1 VRLRIT
7 IATLAAAALLA
18 PSAGAAVSWG
28 GRTFADRHELCAWLA
43 GRGVRCDFWSVRH
56 PYAWQRLAV
65 PAHRRPAPRAPA
77 PATDGGGPGPGLEL
91 VLAAA
96 AATVLGFGIAASKRL
111 PVSRDALAQGWFVF
125 TALTLAVLIGLGV
138 THLLS

>member
-1 VRLRIT
+1 LRIA

-18 PSAGAAVSWG
+18 PSAGASISWG
-28 GRTFADRHELCAWLA
+28 GRTFADRHALCTWLA
-43 GRGVRCDFWSVRH
+43 RRGARCDFWSVRH
-56 PYAWQRLAV
+56 PYAWQQLAAQ
-65 PAHRRPAPRAPA
+65 PHRRPAPPAPA
-77 PATDGGGPGPGLEL
+77 PATGGGGPGLGLEL

-96 AATVLGFGIAASKRL
+96 AATVLGFGIAASRRL
-111 PVSRDALAQGWFVF
+111 PVSRDALAQGWFVA